1 MSLLHLYVH
10 NRVALPGNL
19 HRAAQSVPNEP
30 ELNSVGDPRHVYA
43 CVTCSSAPHRNGAP
57 INKAIS
63 LHVVVSLSISTRI
76 YKKYSVQHF

>member
-30 ELNSVGDPRHVYA
+30 ELNSVGDPRH
-43 CVTCSSAPHRNGAP
+43 RNGAP